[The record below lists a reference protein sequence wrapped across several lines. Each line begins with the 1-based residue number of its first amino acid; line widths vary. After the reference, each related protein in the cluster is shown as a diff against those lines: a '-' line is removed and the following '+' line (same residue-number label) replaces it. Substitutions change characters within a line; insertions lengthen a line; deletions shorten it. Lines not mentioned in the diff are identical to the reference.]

1 MHISTVMTESK
12 ELAGQGKTMS
22 ILSKGDA
29 QSVFVVYVNVQ
40 ITCFCPLISY
50 LPFEVQLKY
59 HRSENLP
66 QIPQSDLFF
75 LSLSTL
81 NSSTITSYFPFFRVI
96 AVMPSCLV

>member
-1 MHISTVMTESK
+1 MHISTMMTERN

-29 QSVFVVYVNVQ
+29 QSVFVVYVNAQ

-59 HRSENLP
+59 HLFENLP
-66 QIPQSDLFF
+66 NQICFFSLSALLILQLLPHISLFF
-75 LSLSTL
+75 VL
-81 NSSTITSYFPFFRVI
+81 
-96 AVMPSCLV
+96 